1 MRDRAARPHRSDTS
15 LRSLRDARVLVV
27 DDEPAIADL
36 LHRTLRV
43 AGFATRTAA
52 SCGAAMASAAEC
64 PPELAILDVM
74 LPDGTGF
81 DLCHQ
86 LRETHPALAV
96 VFLTARDALEDRL
109 TGLNLGGDDYITK
122 PFSVAEVVA
131 RVNAVLRR
139 SGAGAASSV
148 LRVGDLE
155 LDDDSHEVQRAGQPV
170 DLSPTEFKLLR
181 FLLENAGRVLSK
193 QQILAQVWQ
202 YDFAGDPA
210 VVEKFVSQL
219 RRKIDDGHPQL
230 LHTVRGFGYVLRVS
244 P

>member
-1 MRDRAARPHRSDTS
+1 VRA
-15 LRSLRDARVLVV
+15 ARVLVV
-27 DDEPAIADL
+27 DDEPALADL

-43 AGFATRTAA
+43 AGFETRTAGT
-52 SCGAAMASAAEC
+52 CRAALAVAAESS
-64 PPELAILDVM
+64 PELAILDVM
-74 LPDGTGF
+74 LPDGSGF
-81 DLCHQ
+81 DLCHR
-86 LRETHPALAV
+86 LRETCPDLAV

-139 SGAGAASSV
+139 SGAGPTTSV

-155 LDDDSHEVQRAGQPV
+155 LDDDSHDVSRAGQRV

-193 QQILAQVWQ
+193 QQILTQVWH

-230 LHTVRGFGYVLRVS
+230 LHTVRGFGYVLRVGQ
-244 P
+244 